1 VIIETTGLVKDY
13 GTARALSE
21 VALLVAEGSIYGLVG
36 PNGAG
41 KTTLLAIIAGLRSP
55 TSGQVSIGVDRA
67 RMAVLPD
74 TPQFD
79 PWLTG
84 REVVDLARV
93 LSDSSVPAARV
104 DEVLAMAALTDDAG
118 KKTGGY
124 SRGMLQRL
132 GLAAT
137 VVAEPKLLLLD
148 EPSAALDPAGR
159 REVLDLVTRM
169 RGEATVLFSSH
180 ILSDVQEVCDT
191 VGILDHGNLRF
202 QGPIG
207 ELLARKAAP
216 TYRIRLR
223 PPIDAAVVGLKAAP
237 WVEEVAV
244 AGDGD
249 LRISVRSLIEAERHL
264 AGVLDDAGAR
274 VISLVPEEVTLEQAF
289 LEVTR

>member
-1 VIIETTGLVKDY
+1 MIIETQGLVKEY
-13 GTARALSE
+13 GTTRALSE

-223 PPIDAAVVGLKAAP
+223 PPIDAAMAGLKAAP
-237 WVEEVAV
+237 WVEDVAV
-244 AGDGD
+244 DGDGD
-249 LRISVRSLIEAERHL
+249 LRISVRSLAEAEQHL

>member
-1 VIIETTGLVKDY
+1 MIIETQRLIKEY
-13 GTARALSE
+13 GTTRALSE
-21 VALLVAEGSIYGLVG
+21 VVLQVAEGSIYGLVG

-41 KTTLLAIIAGLRSP
+41 KTTLLAIVAGLRSP

-104 DEVLAMAALTDDAG
+104 DEVLAMAALADDAG

-191 VGILDHGNLRF
+191 VGILDHGHLRF
-202 QGPIG
+202 QGQIG

-223 PPIDAAVVGLKAAP
+223 PPIDAAVAGLEAEP

-249 LRISVRSLIEAERHL
+249 LRISVRSLAEAEEHL
-264 AGVLDDAGAR
+264 AGVLGDAGAR